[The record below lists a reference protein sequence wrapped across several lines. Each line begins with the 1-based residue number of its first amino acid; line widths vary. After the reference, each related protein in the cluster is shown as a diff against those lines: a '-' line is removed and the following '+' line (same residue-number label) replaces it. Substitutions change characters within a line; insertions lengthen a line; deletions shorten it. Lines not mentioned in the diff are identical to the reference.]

1 MKPKPSNC
9 YDYYFQTYVKEF
21 FAITLPDWEW
31 FKAQAIVESGL
42 DPEAVS
48 PAGALGVMQL
58 MPGTA
63 ADMAKKLKLPNTP
76 QVPHINIRLGVAY
89 ARQCWDMW
97 KDERGKERLRFM
109 FGSYNAGPGN
119 ILKAQRAAKR
129 YLLYPDQWLSI
140 VSCLP
145 EITGKHAAETI
156 NYVQRIERIY
166 SELTKNSNQLRTE
179 LNSVPQETKT

>member
-76 QVPHINIRLGVAY
+76 PGAAHQYPPGYRLCPAVLGYV
-89 ARQCWDMW
+89 
-97 KDERGKERLRFM
+97 ERR
-109 FGSYNAGPGN
+109 
-119 ILKAQRAAKR
+119 KR
-129 YLLYPDQWLSI
+129 YRTAALY
-140 VSCLP
+140 V
-145 EITGKHAAETI
+145 
-156 NYVQRIERIY
+156 R
-166 SELTKNSNQLRTE
+166 QL
-179 LNSVPQETKT
+179 